1 MANMKTLIRILF
13 VIFIANGI
21 DCLGEVCDNC
31 CDCFKDKKDKKK
43 DEEENEE
50 KDVKKDEKKDKE
62 DKKQDKKEEKKDE
75 EEKKEEGNIT
85 AESLVNEDWNNFKDN
100 PPVLKIFKK
109 NSNIFISTGN
119 EGIISFELEGK
130 DNNFKIKI
138 QDGKEDEFNLGDEK
152 YALFEI
158 KTQKEETVY
167 LYCSDV
173 ESSLEEDEDNNNYVY
188 GIFEKTKHKSISVIA
203 CDTKKV
209 KDMRSMF
216 ANCSS
221 LTELNLQNFNTE
233 NVTDMKYMF
242 NSCNS
247 LKILEFSKNFNTTNV
262 EDMSCM
268 FYKCNSLT
276 ELNLEYFNTTNVTGM
291 SGMFSGCNSLTELN
305 LEYFNTANVTGM
317 SGMFSGCISLKN
329 LKFGKKFNTTEV
341 TNIEDMFK
349 GCSSFPED
357 IQNKLDNVKEVIKFL
372 KKKTTK
378 KDF

>member
-1 MANMKTLIRILF
+1 MRILMKIVF
-13 VIFIANGI
+13 IIFIANGI

-31 CDCFKDKKDKKK
+31 CDCFKGKEKKEKQEE
-43 DEEENEE
+43 EEENEE
-50 KDVKKDEKKDKE
+50 INEDKEKKNEKIEGDKKDENKEKEKKDEKIE
-62 DKKQDKKEEKKDE
+62 GEENE
-75 EEKKEEGNIT
+75 EEGNIT

-152 YALFEI
+152 YTLFKI

-233 NVTDMKYMF
+233 NVTDMKFMF
-242 NSCNS
+242 YECSN
-247 LKILEFSKNFNTTNV
+247 LTELDLKNFNTTKVFHMN
-262 EDMSCM
+262 SM
-268 FYKCNSLT
+268 FYECSRLKKLDLKN
-276 ELNLEYFNTTNVTGM
+276 FDTTNVTSMESMFNGC
-291 SGMFSGCNSLTELN
+291 SNLTDLKCGENFKTEKVINKKKMFS
-305 LEYFNTANVTGM
+305 
-317 SGMFSGCISLKN
+317 K
-329 LKFGKKFNTTEV
+329 
-341 TNIEDMFK
+341 
-349 GCSSFPED
+349 CSSFPENIRND
-357 IQNKLDNVKEVIKFL
+357 LNNVEEIIDFF
-372 KKKTTK
+372 KKNNPK
-378 KDF
+378 KIL